1 MQIEKNV
8 IVTSDVE
15 IKDLMRHITL
25 NELEGQ
31 INLTLIGNDI
41 DVWQPSRQPV
51 HRILGGSP
59 CSDEQ
64 KEG

>member
-8 IVTSDVE
+8 IVTSDAE

-31 INLTLIGNDI
+31 INLTLIENDI

-51 HRILGGSP
+51 HRILERFP

>member
-8 IVTSDVE
+8 IVTSDAE

-31 INLTLIGNDI
+31 INLTLIENDI
-41 DVWQPSRQPV
+41 DVWQPSIQPV
-51 HRILGGSP
+51 HKILERYP